1 MTGTRFLR
9 HIFRPCRRTRRPSK
23 ENSYEN
29 YFNRCSL
36 SAGADL
42 YGLWVE
48 WISQLYPPAT
58 PGESIGNAVLC
69 CRQRIALCRVLF
81 RRAGSWRTAAALRP
95 FRASGT
101 DTSGCGA
108 LQHPRVP
115 SDDGTGDHCSWSGGL
130 CTVVTGLPSVSRK
143 LHGHLHRKACDAGMN
158 CVAAIA
164 GCPTLGFLSAL
175 PRLRAGQTG
184 RSRAFANW
192 NLGYVPSVPRFLST
206 FPMTGSRASSFVDG
220 GGEGIGATCR

>member
-130 CTVVTGLPSVSRK
+130 CTVDTGLPSVSRK
-143 LHGHLHRKACDAGMN
+143 LHGHLHREACDTGMN

-164 GCPTLGFLSAL
+164 GCATLGFLV
-175 PRLRAGQTG
+175 RTTTTEGGTDGTFTG
-184 RSRAFANW
+184 FCELEFGVRP
-192 NLGYVPSVPRFLST
+192 VCP
-206 FPMTGSRASSFVDG
+206 
-220 GGEGIGATCR
+220 